1 MRRLES
7 CGISTNF
14 WCRRDWRRYELPGC
28 LARKWLAKKAHES
41 ARTQQQRITVTRQFS
56 RFLLRLGYSAYVPDS
71 TLAARNPS
79 TFVPRML
86 SDEEL
91 RKFFQ
96 AVDALEPTA
105 RSPLRH
111 LIMPEVFRLLYGCG
125 FRVRE
130 VLKLRV
136 RDVDLNQGI
145 ITVRQGKFRKDRL
158 VPPALPLVNR
168 LRKYAAHFENRPPD
182 AIFFPGLSGR
192 PFSLR
197 TVYTLFRQL
206 LLQCGIPHAGRG
218 KGPRIHDYRHLF
230 AVHALRRWYRDG
242 EDLDAKLPLLATYL
256 GHQHL
261 SGTQHYLHLTAE
273 LFPEITARADAAFG
287 DVIPRRSRTMKPTD
301 FSVHVTSFL
310 THYLAAQRNRQPE
323 HHQGIPRRVHS
334 ASPILP

>member
-1 MRRLES
+1 MPADPSPRFQSVISALMEKFLQEKHA
-7 CGISTNF
+7 CGYAYHEATRILRHLDSFLVQEGLAT
-14 WCRRDWRRYELPGC
+14 YELPVC
-28 LARKWLAKKAHES
+28 VARKWLAKIAHES
-41 ARTQQQRITVTRQFS
+41 ARTHQQRITVFRQFS
-56 RFLLRLGYSAYVPDS
+56 RFLVRLDYSAYVPDS
-71 TLAARNPS
+71 TLAARNRS

-96 AVDALEPTA
+96 ALHALEPTA

-111 LIMPEVFRLLYGCG
+111 LVMPEVFRLLYGCG

-136 RDVDLNQGI
+136 RDIDLNQGI
-145 ITVRQGKFRKDRL
+145 ITVRQGKGRKDRL
-158 VPPALPLVNR
+158 VPPALPLVDR
-168 LRKYAAHFENRPPD
+168 LRKYAARFENRPPD
-182 AIFFPGLSGR
+182 AAFFPGVSGR

-230 AVHALRRWYRDG
+230 AVHALRRWYREG
-242 EDLDAKLPLLATYL
+242 ADLDAKLPLLATYL

-261 SGTQHYLHLTAE
+261 SGTLHYLHLTAE
-273 LFPEITARADAAFG
+273 LFPEITARAEAAFG
-287 DVIPRRSRTMKPTD
+287 GVIPRRIEP
-301 FSVHVTSFL
+301 
-310 THYLAAQRNRQPE
+310 
-323 HHQGIPRRVHS
+323 
-334 ASPILP
+334 

>member
-1 MRRLES
+1 MPIDPSPRFQSVLSALMEKFLQEKHA
-7 CGISTNF
+7 CGYAYHEATRILRHLDNF
-14 WCRRDWRRYELPGC
+14 LVQEGLATYELPGS

-41 ARTQQQRITVTRQFS
+41 ARTHQQRITVFRQFS
-56 RFLLRLGYSAYVPDS
+56 RFLVRLGYSAYVPDS
-71 TLAARNPS
+71 TLAARNRS

-96 AVDALEPTA
+96 ALDALEPTA

-111 LIMPEVFRLLYGCG
+111 LVMPEVFRLLYGCG

-145 ITVRQGKFRKDRL
+145 ITVRQGKGRKDRL

-182 AIFFPGLSGR
+182 ASFFPGVSGR

-230 AVHALRRWYRDG
+230 AVHALRRWYREG

-287 DVIPRRSRTMKPTD
+287 DVIPRRI
-301 FSVHVTSFL
+301 
-310 THYLAAQRNRQPE
+310 QP
-323 HHQGIPRRVHS
+323 
-334 ASPILP
+334 

>member
-1 MRRLES
+1 MSADPARFQSVLSALLEKFLQEKHA
-7 CGISTNF
+7 CGYAYHEATRILRHLDSFLLQEGLAT
-14 WCRRDWRRYELPGC
+14 DELPGS

-41 ARTQQQRITVTRQFS
+41 ARTHQQRITVFRQFS
-56 RFLLRLGYSAYVPDS
+56 RFLVRLGYSAYVPDS
-71 TLAARNPS
+71 TVAARNRS

-91 RKFFQ
+91 RKFLQ
-96 AVDALEPTA
+96 ALDALEPTA

-111 LIMPEVFRLLYGCG
+111 LVMPEVFRLLYGCG

-136 RDVDLNQGI
+136 RDVDLSQGI
-145 ITVRQGKFRKDRL
+145 ITVRLGKGRKDRL

-168 LRKYAAHFENRPPD
+168 LQKYAARLENRPPD
-182 AIFFPGLSGR
+182 AIFFPGPSGG

-197 TVYTLFRQL
+197 SAYTLFRRL

-261 SGTQHYLHLTAE
+261 SGTQRYLHLTAE

-287 DVIPRRSRTMKPTD
+287 DVIPQRREP
-301 FSVHVTSFL
+301 
-310 THYLAAQRNRQPE
+310 
-323 HHQGIPRRVHS
+323 
-334 ASPILP
+334 

>member
-1 MRRLES
+1 MSADSSRGFQSVLSACMEKFLQEKHA
-7 CGISTNF
+7 CGYDYHEATRILRHLDNF
-14 WCRRDWRRYELPGC
+14 LVQEGLATCELPGPI
-28 LARKWLAKKAHES
+28 ARKWLAKKAHES
-41 ARTQQQRITVTRQFS
+41 AQTQRHRITLVRQFS
-56 RFLLRLGYSAYVPDS
+56 RFVLRLGYSAYVPDS
-71 TLAARNPS
+71 TLAARNRS
-79 TFVPRML
+79 SFIPRML

-96 AVDALEPTA
+96 AVDALKPTA

-125 FRVRE
+125 FRVGE

-168 LRKYAAHFENRPPD
+168 LRKYAAHFEKRSTD
-182 AIFFPGLSGR
+182 AIFFPRPNGG

-206 LLQCGIPHAGRG
+206 LLQCGISHGGRG
-218 KGPRIHDYRHLF
+218 KGPRIHDARHQF
-230 AVHALRRWYRDG
+230 AVQALRRWYQDG

-256 GHQHL
+256 GHVNL

-287 DVIPRRSRTMKPTD
+287 DVIPRRIE
-301 FSVHVTSFL
+301 
-310 THYLAAQRNRQPE
+310 A
-323 HHQGIPRRVHS
+323 
-334 ASPILP
+334 

>member
-1 MRRLES
+1 MSADPARFQSVLSALLEKFLQEKHA
-7 CGISTNF
+7 CGYAYHEATRILRHLDSFLLQEGLAT
-14 WCRRDWRRYELPGC
+14 DELPGS

-41 ARTQQQRITVTRQFS
+41 ARTHQQRITVFRQFS
-56 RFLLRLGYSAYVPDS
+56 RFLVRLGYSAYVPDS
-71 TLAARNPS
+71 TVAARNRS

-91 RKFFQ
+91 RKFLQ
-96 AVDALEPTA
+96 ALDALEPTA

-111 LIMPEVFRLLYGCG
+111 LVMAEVFRLLYGCG

-136 RDVDLNQGI
+136 RDVDLSQGI
-145 ITVRQGKFRKDRL
+145 ITVRLGKGRKDRL

-168 LRKYAAHFENRPPD
+168 LQKYAARLENRPPD
-182 AIFFPGLSGR
+182 AIFFPGPSGG

-197 TVYTLFRQL
+197 SAYTLFRRL

-261 SGTQHYLHLTAE
+261 SGTQRYSSPH
-273 LFPEITARADAAFG
+273 
-287 DVIPRRSRTMKPTD
+287 RRTLS
-301 FSVHVTSFL
+301 
-310 THYLAAQRNRQPE
+310 
-323 HHQGIPRRVHS
+323 
-334 ASPILP
+334 

>member
-1 MRRLES
+1 MPNDASNTRFQSVLAPFMDKFLQEKHACGYAYHEPTRILQRLDDFLVQE
-7 CGISTNF
+7 GLVA
-14 WCRRDWRRYELPGC
+14 RELPRSV
-28 LARKWLAKKAHES
+28 ARKWLAKRAHES
-41 ARTQQQRITVTRQFS
+41 ARTQQQRITVVRHFS
-56 RFLLRLGYSAYVPDS
+56 GFLLRLGYPAYVPDS
-71 TLAARNPS
+71 TWTARTPS

-86 SDEEL
+86 TDEEL

-96 AVDALEPTA
+96 ALDAIKPTA

-111 LIMPEVFRLLYGCG
+111 LVMPEVFRLLYGCG

-136 RDVDLNQGI
+136 RDVDLHQGI

-158 VPPALPLVNR
+158 VPPALSLVNR
-168 LRKYAAHFENRPPD
+168 LRKYAASFQKRPPD
-182 AIFFPGLSGR
+182 AIFFPGPSGG

-218 KGPRIHDYRHLF
+218 KGLRIHDYRHLF
-230 AVHALRRWYRDG
+230 AVHTLRRWYRTG

-261 SGTQHYLHLTAE
+261 SGTQRYLHLTAE
-273 LFPEITARADAAFG
+273 IFPEITARVDAAFG
-287 DVIPRRSRTMKPTD
+287 EVIPRRI
-301 FSVHVTSFL
+301 
-310 THYLAAQRNRQPE
+310 QR
-323 HHQGIPRRVHS
+323 
-334 ASPILP
+334 